1 MILLLRSLARVV
13 AVLLPAALAL
23 VGLAVAIASVGSGDG
38 FSLPWLAEL
47 IGLPS
52 LERAVGDWLAS
63 LEADGPVA
71 VVAALSGA
79 GAVLLGLALLAGV
92 LVPRRERLVTLSSG
106 DEGDIAARRRALG
119 HVGEALVQD
128 AGGVTH
134 ARVQARPRRRRGGR
148 LRVTAHRTRPADPD
162 SVRSATTTAL
172 EPLTGKLPLKAKVR
186 TRRGERGARVQ

>member
-1 MILLLRSLARVV
+1 MILLLRALARVV

-23 VGLAVAIASVGSGDG
+23 AGLAAAIASVGSGAG

-52 LERAVGDWLAS
+52 LERAVGDRLAS

-71 VVAALSGA
+71 VVATLCGA

-92 LVPRRERLVTLSSG
+92 LVPRRERLVTLHSG

-119 HVGEALVQD
+119 HVGEALVRD
-128 AGGVTH
+128 AGDVTR
-134 ARVQARPRRRRGGR
+134 ARVKVRPRRRRGGR
-148 LRVTAHRTRPADPD
+148 LLVTAHRTRPADPE
-162 SVRSATTTAL
+162 SVRSAATAAL
-172 EPLTGKLPLKAKVR
+172 EPLTGKLPLRAKVR
-186 TRRGERGARVQ
+186 TRRGERGTRVQ

>member
-1 MILLLRSLARVV
+1 MILALRALARVV

-23 VGLAVAIASVGSGDG
+23 VGLAVAIASVGRDEG

-71 VVAALSGA
+71 VVAALCGA

-92 LVPRRERLVTLSSG
+92 LVPRRERLVTLHSG
-106 DEGDIAARRRALG
+106 EEGAITARRRALG
-119 HVGEALVQD
+119 DVGQALVEGAD
-128 AGGVTH
+128 DVTR
-134 ARVQARPRRRRGGR
+134 AQVKARPRRRSGAR
-148 LRVTAHRTRPADPD
+148 LRVTAHRTRPADPA
-162 SVRSATTTAL
+162 SVRSATTAAL
-172 EPLTGKLPLKAKVR
+172 EPLTAKLPLQAKVR

>member
-1 MILLLRSLARVV
+1 MILLLRALARVI

-23 VGLAVAIASVGSGDG
+23 AGLAVAIASVGSGEG
-38 FSLPWLAEL
+38 FSVPWLAEL

-71 VVAALSGA
+71 VVAALCGA

-92 LVPRRERLVTLSSG
+92 LVPRRERLVTLDSA

-119 HVGEALVQD
+119 HVGEALVQE
-128 AGGVTH
+128 AGDVTG
-134 ARVQARPRRRRGGR
+134 ARVKVRPRRRSGGR

-162 SVRSATTTAL
+162 SVRSAATAAL
-172 EPLTGKLPLKAKVR
+172 EPLTGKLPLRAKVR

>member
-1 MILLLRSLARVV
+1 MILLLRALARVV

-23 VGLAVAIASVGSGDG
+23 AGLAAAVASVGSGGD

-52 LERAVGDWLAS
+52 LESSVGDWLAS

-71 VVAALSGA
+71 VVAALCGA
-79 GAVLLGLALLAGV
+79 GAVVAGLALLTGV
-92 LVPRRERLVTLSSG
+92 LVPRRERLVTLRSG

-134 ARVQARPRRRRGGR
+134 ARVQARPRRRNGGR
-148 LRVTAHRTRPADPD
+148 LRVTAHRTRPTDPD
-162 SVRSATTTAL
+162 SVRSAATAAL
-172 EPLTGKLPLKAKVR
+172 EPLTGKLPLRAKVR

>member
-1 MILLLRSLARVV
+1 VILLLRALARVV

-23 VGLAVAIASVGSGDG
+23 AGLAVAIASVGSDDG

-52 LERAVGDWLAS
+52 LERTVGDWLAS

-71 VVAALSGA
+71 VVAALCGA

-92 LVPRRERLVTLSSG
+92 LVPRRERLVTLHSG
-106 DEGDIAARRRALG
+106 GEGEIAARRRALG
-119 HVGEALVQD
+119 HVGEALVKD
-128 AGGVTH
+128 ADNVTH
-134 ARVQARPRRRRGGR
+134 ARVKVRPKRRRGGR

-162 SVRSATTTAL
+162 SVRSAATAAL
-172 EPLTGKLPLKAKVR
+172 EPLTEKLPLRAKVR